1 MLMRF
6 DPFRE
11 LDQLAEHLLDGGRMR
26 LMPLDAYRTGDI
38 FHVDFDL
45 PGIEPESIDVTVDK
59 NILSVKAERH
69 WDTEGVDVVVCER
82 AVGTF
87 TRQLLLSDSLDT
99 QNVSASCENGVLR
112 LAIPVTEKAKMR
124 HVEVKASGNNE
135 KSNGK
140 KEPFLVAAAF

>member
-11 LDQLAEHLLDGGRMR
+11 LDQLAEQFRDRGRMR
-26 LMPLDAYRTGDI
+26 LMVLDAYRTGDI

-87 TRQLLLSDSLDT
+87 TRQLLLSDCLDT
-99 QNVSASCENGVLR
+99 ENVSASYENGVLR
-112 LAIPVTEKAKMR
+112 LALPVAEKAKVR
-124 HVEVKASGNNE
+124 HVEVTASG
-135 KSNGK
+135 KNGK
-140 KEPFLVAAAF
+140 KEPVLMAAAF

>member
-1 MLMRF
+1 MRF

-11 LDQLAEHLLDGGRMR
+11 LDQLAEQFRDRGRMR
-26 LMPLDAYRTGDI
+26 LMVLDAYRTGDI

-87 TRQLLLSDSLDT
+87 TRQLLLSDCLDT
-99 QNVSASCENGVLR
+99 ENVSASYENGVLR
-112 LAIPVTEKAKMR
+112 LALPVAEKAKVR
-124 HVEVKASGNNE
+124 HVEVTASG
-135 KSNGK
+135 KNGK
-140 KEPFLVAAAF
+140 KEPVLMAAAF